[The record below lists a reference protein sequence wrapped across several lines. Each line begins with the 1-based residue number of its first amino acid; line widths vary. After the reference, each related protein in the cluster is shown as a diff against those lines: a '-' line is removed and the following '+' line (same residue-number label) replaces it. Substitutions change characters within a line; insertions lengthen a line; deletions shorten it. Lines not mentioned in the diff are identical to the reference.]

1 MLYYYMN
8 MGGRDE
14 GMDGE
19 TEQITVLLLCV
30 NEINLDANYIVLILI
45 CKNMTLLV

>member
-1 MLYYYMN
+1 MN

-19 TEQITVLLLCV
+19 TEPINVLFLCV

-45 CKNMTLLV
+45 CKNVTLLI